1 MNDLNKKAI
10 SEVIEVLQHTDDKI
24 LIKIP
29 QKFITFLYENADKDY
44 VPNIDFHSENWEESL
59 EEDTNAI
66 LALIYRDYI
75 VSPNERNKLI
85 KEENREKTKR
95 EEELRKKYNSDN
107 IFNNRNNKIYNQQE
121 EKQTPNIGESTQLVE
136 VKQIPW
142 YRKILNKL
150 FSIFRR
156 K

>member
-10 SEVIEVLQHTDDKI
+10 SEVIDVLQHTDDEI

-29 QKFITFLYENADKDY
+29 KKFITFLYENADKDY

-75 VSPNERNKLI
+75 VSPIERNKLI
-85 KEENREKTKR
+85 EEENREKTKR

>member
-44 VPNIDFHSENWEESL
+44 APNIDFHSENWEESL
-59 EEDTNAI
+59 EEDANAI

-75 VSPNERNKLI
+75 VSPIERNKLI
-85 KEENREKTKR
+85 EEENREKTKR

>member
-44 VPNIDFHSENWEESL
+44 APNIDFHSENWEESL
-59 EEDTNAI
+59 EEDANAI

-75 VSPNERNKLI
+75 VSPIERNKLI
-85 KEENREKTKR
+85 EEENREKTKR

-107 IFNNRNNKIYNQQE
+107 IFNNRNNKIHNQQE
-121 EKQTPNIGESTQLVE
+121 EKQTPNIGEST
-136 VKQIPW
+136 PT
-142 YRKILNKL
+142 
-150 FSIFRR
+150 S
-156 K
+156 

>member
-1 MNDLNKKAI
+1 MNDLNKKVI
-10 SEVIEVLQHTDDKI
+10 SEVIDVLQHTDDEI

-107 IFNNRNNKIYNQQE
+107 IFNNRNNKIHNQQE
-121 EKQTPNIGESTQLVE
+121 EKQIPNIGESTQLVE

-150 FSIFRR
+150 FNIFRR